1 MKHPNLPLLSKGR
14 NGIND
19 QKLLEN
25 TITDLT
31 ENKNFVQ
38 EMFQNHYT
46 NRKLINDQ
54 KWDLK
59 YYTWWKITFLTKLS

>member
-1 MKHPNLPLLSKGR
+1 MPVFTARSSFYFLNFNHMKHPNLPLLSKGR

-54 KWDLK
+54 K
-59 YYTWWKITFLTKLS
+59 